1 MGNIFNKE
9 RPKINDDLTQL
20 LLTDNNDDILERLLK
35 LENNQSM
42 LHTKYNNIVMSY
54 TDTINLIKTE
64 ILNIN
69 NKNNELNKI
78 IRTLNTI
85 NNENID
91 KINNL
96 EKKIINLES
105 NDEFLSTVDLND

>member
-1 MGNIFNKE
+1 MGNIFNKD
-9 RPKINDDLTQL
+9 RPNINNDLTQL
-20 LLTDNNDDILERLLK
+20 LLTDNNDDMLERLVK
-35 LENNQSM
+35 LEKNQSI
-42 LHTKYNNIVMSY
+42 LNTKYNNIVISY

-64 ILNIN
+64 MLNIN
-69 NKNNELNKI
+69 NKNSELNKI